1 MNLVISRRTVRRMST
16 AAFWGYM
23 AGMCAANRNN
33 WMRQARQAHDN
44 KILAKL
50 CVKAARRDHKDYLYH
65 LKAMR
70 NA

>member
-1 MNLVISRRTVRRMST
+1 MNLVISKRTIRKMST

-23 AGMCAANRNN
+23 AGMCAANRNA

-44 KILAKL
+44 KTMAKL
-50 CVKAARRDHKDYLYH
+50 CIKAARRDHRDYLSYI
-65 LKAMR
+65 KSMR